1 MDAHKLEKIPLF
13 AGLPKKE
20 REQVARWADEIDVP
34 AGQALLVQGTFPHEF
49 YLILDGTVSV
59 AKDGEHV
66 ADLGPGDFV
75 GEIALV
81 EHERRTA
88 TVITTTPVRAM
99 VMHSRDFAEMHDE
112 LPHVA
117 EKIRDAIRDRLAS

>member
-1 MDAHKLEKIPLF
+1 MDEKRLQAVALF
-13 AGLPKKE
+13 ADLPRKE
-20 REQVARWADEIDVP
+20 REQVARWADEISVP
-34 AGQALLVQGTFPHEF
+34 AGQALLIQGTFPHEF
-49 YLILDGTVSV
+49 YLILEGTVEV

-66 ADLGPGDFV
+66 ADLGPGDFF

-88 TVITTTPVRAM
+88 TVITTSPVTAM
-99 VMHSRDFAEMHDE
+99 VMHGRDFAEMRSE

-117 EKIRDAIRDRLAS
+117 EKVHAAIRERLPR